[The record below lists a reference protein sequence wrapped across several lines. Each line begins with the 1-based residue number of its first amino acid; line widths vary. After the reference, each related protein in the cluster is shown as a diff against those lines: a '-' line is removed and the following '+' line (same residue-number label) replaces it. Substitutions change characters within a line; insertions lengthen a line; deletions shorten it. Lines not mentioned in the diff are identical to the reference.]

1 MKNLVIILLVLF
13 CAMELASFASTEEGQ
28 FPEEADIDIQEED
41 AAEPGFQEPRGE
53 DLPEER

>member
-1 MKNLVIILLVLF
+1 
-13 CAMELASFASTEEGQ
+13 MELASFASTEEGQ